1 MSRGERKAMI
11 ARERPDLSLSRQCR
25 LLTISRSSFY
35 YAPRHGANG
44 GESLE
49 NLALMRRIDELF
61 LKYPFY
67 GSRQMARQLRRE
79 GRRVG
84 RHRVRRL
91 MRLMGLEAIYQAPRT
106 TVPHPAHRVYPYL
119 LKGMAIGRS
128 NQVWCADIT
137 YIPVQRGFLYLVAI
151 MDWATRHVLAW
162 WLSNTMDARFCIEA
176 LNEALARYGRPEIF
190 NTDQGSQFTSFE
202 FTGALKDAGIRISM
216 DGRGRFIDNI
226 FIERLWRSLKY
237 EAVYLHELTDG
248 FKAERIIGEWIDFYN
263 TERPHS
269 ALDGRTPA
277 EAYGATRPVDMVDK
291 PDGLPTYPQAQQQQQ
306 DVINKDLAA

>member
-11 ARERPDLSLSRQCR
+11 TRHHPELSLSRQCG
-25 LLTISRSSFY
+25 LLSISRSSFY
-35 YAPRHGANG
+35 FAAK
-44 GESLE
+44 GESPE

-79 GRRVG
+79 GSEVG

-106 TVPHPAHRVYPYL
+106 SQPHPGHRIHPYL
-119 LKGMAIGRS
+119 LKGLAIDRP

-151 MDWATRHVLAW
+151 MDWATRRVLARR
-162 WLSNTMDARFCIEA
+162 LSNTMDTRFCVEA
-176 LNEALARYGRPEIF
+176 LNEALAGYGKSEIF
-190 NTDQGSQFTSFE
+190 NTDQGSQFTSFQ
-202 FTGALKDAGIRISM
+202 FTGVLEDAGVAISM
-216 DGRGRFIDNI
+216 DGRGRCMDNI

-237 EAVYLHELTDG
+237 EAVYLHNLTDG
-248 FKAERIIGEWIDFYN
+248 FKAERVIGDWIDFYN

-269 ALDGRTPA
+269 ALDGQTPA
-277 EAYGATRPVDMVDK
+277 ETYGAGQPVDMMDK
-291 PDGLPTYPQAQQQQQ
+291 AYALPTSPQAQQQQQ
-306 DVINKDLAA
+306 DVINRVLAA